1 MSETDEKGH
10 YVHLGY
16 HKWMLMDE
24 ARMEALEAMV
34 AALVKPGDV
43 VVDVGTGT
51 GILAILA
58 RQAGASKVYGID
70 ASPIVRLARRM
81 LAANEIDGVELIES
95 DMALVALPG
104 KVDVIFSECLGNL
117 AFGDRMFR
125 KLGDFSRRWLK
136 EGGRRGP
143 TEVRLVVQPT
153 DCRLFG
159 DPRPFWLRPYKGL
172 DLSAFLPAVESQVS
186 VVDVVKSFLHAEPAT
201 VATFDPF
208 DRPDSFDV
216 EASWAL
222 PAGKT
227 CNAVAVWFDVDWAPG
242 VTMSTSPY
250 VPSTHWA
257 QAILRVPERVVA
269 EGDRL
274 ELRWMIAFDEEET
287 PHYRWTGHYVTA
299 SGAREQAFDRRANDP
314 YSLDGE

>member
-1 MSETDEKGH
+1 VSDDEKGH

-24 ARMEALEAMV
+24 VRMEALEAMI
-34 AALVKPGDV
+34 AELVKPGDV

-51 GILAILA
+51 GILAVLA
-58 RQAGASKVYGID
+58 KRAGASKVYGID
-70 ASPIVRLARRM
+70 ASPIVRLGRRM
-81 LAANEIDGVELIES
+81 LEDNEVEGVELILS

-136 EGGRRGP
+136 PGGRRGP
-143 TEVRLVVQPT
+143 SEVRLVVQPT

-159 DPRPFWLRPYKGL
+159 DPRPFWKRPYMDL

-186 VVDVVKSFLHAEPAT
+186 VVDVVKSFLHAEPIE
-201 VATFDPF
+201 VASFDPF
-208 DRPDSFDV
+208 ERPDEFDLR
-216 EASWAL
+216 ASWDL

-227 CNAVAVWFDVDWAPG
+227 CNAVAFWFDVDWSPG

-250 VPSTHWA
+250 VPGTHWA
-257 QAILRVPERVVA
+257 QAILRVPERVIKD
-269 EGDRL
+269 GDRL
-274 ELRWMIAFDEEET
+274 DFRMTVEFDDEET
-287 PHYRWTGHYVTA
+287 PHYRWVGSYVTA
-299 SGAREQAFDRRANDP
+299 DGSHEQSFNRRADDP
-314 YSLDGE
+314 YSLDEV

>member
-1 MSETDEKGH
+1 VSDEEKGH

-24 ARMEALEAMV
+24 VRMEALQAMV
-34 AALVKPGDV
+34 EALVQPGDV

-51 GILAILA
+51 GILAVLA
-58 RQAGASKVYGID
+58 KRAGASKVYGID
-70 ASPIVRLARRM
+70 ASPIVRLSRRM
-81 LAANEIDGVELIES
+81 VEANEIEGVELIES

-159 DPRPFWLRPYKGL
+159 DPRPFWRRPYMDL
-172 DLSAFLPAVESQVS
+172 DLSPFLPAVESQVS
-186 VVDVVKSFLHAEPAT
+186 VVDVVSSFLHAEPAE
-201 VATFDPF
+201 VATFDPYQ
-208 DRPDSFDV
+208 RPDSFDLR
-216 EASWAL
+216 ASWEL
-222 PAGKT
+222 PAGKV
-227 CNAVAVWFDVDWAPG
+227 CNAVAFWFDVDWAPG
-242 VTMSTSPY
+242 VTMSTSPN

-257 QAILRVPERVVA
+257 QAILRVPERTIE

-274 ELRWMIAFDEEET
+274 DLRIRVTFDDEET
-287 PHYRWTGHYVTA
+287 PHYRW
-299 SGAREQAFDRRANDP
+299 SGTYTDADGVARQPFDRKANDP
-314 YSLDGE
+314 YSVEG